1 MLHIGYR
8 GIDIKLDYNI
18 KNDRYTTRCDTYTN
32 GSYELFSLIGLTVP
46 TLEMPSGR
54 LSIPFNGILT
64 FIRSTCLT
72 EIQQSGCGAII
83 AYRLKQSSQWMMGV
97 VICYRYNQPT
107 NLNYTEL
114 YEFVNVVD
122 KDGIPSILRCDKWE
136 SMTKLLRYQMYYLEE
151 VELFILNQVRPHF
164 ITLSIFMRLSPLT

>member
-1 MLHIGYR
+1 MW
-8 GIDIKLDYNI
+8 
-18 KNDRYTTRCDTYTN
+18 CDTYTN
-32 GSYELFSLIGLTVP
+32 GSYELFSLIGSTVP

-64 FIRSTCLT
+64 FIRSTYLT
-72 EIQQSGCGAII
+72 GIWQSGRGAII

-107 NLNYTEL
+107 NLNYIEL
-114 YEFVNVVD
+114 YEFLNVVD

-136 SMTKLLRYQMYYLEE
+136 LNDKTAALSNVLFRRSGIALSQPGKTSFHHFVNFHE
-151 VELFILNQVRPHF
+151 VVTTHLNN
-164 ITLSIFMRLSPLT
+164 ISI

>member
-1 MLHIGYR
+1 MSHIGYR

-32 GSYELFSLIGLTVP
+32 GSYELFSLIGSTVP

-72 EIQQSGCGAII
+72 GIRQSGA
-83 AYRLKQSSQWMMGV
+83 V
-97 VICYRYNQPT
+97 
-107 NLNYTEL
+107 
-114 YEFVNVVD
+114 
-122 KDGIPSILRCDKWE
+122 
-136 SMTKLLRYQMYYLEE
+136 
-151 VELFILNQVRPHF
+151 
-164 ITLSIFMRLSPLT
+164 PL